1 LGEISEAL
9 ERARQEEARQREER
23 RKRRTSEVAD
33 SLRQAAV
40 DSALKESV
48 DVTSPDLDPT
58 AGGGPHAEPGPSV
71 RVDASTPGEAEHE
84 VELHPKEPSVLT
96 ASSERIEQCRHLA
109 NRVASELERRG
120 VRTLALVS
128 ALRME
133 GKSTVS
139 SSLAL
144 ASATLSQGRSV
155 ALVDLDLRRP
165 TIASKLG
172 LTARVGVEAVL
183 EGKAHLDEVRIEVD
197 HPAIDIYPARPAE
210 IPAHELLVLPSFG
223 KLISDLAER
232 YTAVFIDTPPVLL
245 VPDANLILK
254 RVEVCLGVA
263 RSGVSRARNVRQMLE
278 LLPPE
283 KMLGTILNATSGP
296 KLTGENY
303 AYYTADPVPEE
314 SP

>member
-1 LGEISEAL
+1 
-9 ERARQEEARQREER
+9 
-23 RKRRTSEVAD
+23 
-33 SLRQAAV
+33 
-40 DSALKESV
+40 
-48 DVTSPDLDPT
+48 
-58 AGGGPHAEPGPSV
+58 
-71 RVDASTPGEAEHE
+71 
-84 VELHPKEPSVLT
+84 
-96 ASSERIEQCRHLA
+96 
-109 NRVASELERRG
+109 
-120 VRTLALVS
+120 
-128 ALRME
+128 
-133 GKSTVS
+133 
-139 SSLAL
+139 
-144 ASATLSQGRSV
+144 
-155 ALVDLDLRRP
+155 
-165 TIASKLG
+165 
-172 LTARVGVEAVL
+172 VEAVL